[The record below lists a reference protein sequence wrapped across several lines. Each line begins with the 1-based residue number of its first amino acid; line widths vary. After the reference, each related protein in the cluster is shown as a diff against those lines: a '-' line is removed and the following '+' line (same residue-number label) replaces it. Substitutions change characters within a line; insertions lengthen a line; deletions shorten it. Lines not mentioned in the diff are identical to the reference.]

1 MSTENNLKSLYENSI
16 KILSDLIA
24 FKTIS
29 GEDNNSLINYCD
41 DILKKLGATS
51 FKTFDKEKKRANL
64 FATLKAK
71 KPNAKVPIILSG
83 HTDVVP
89 VSKGWSSDP
98 FKATIKDDKLYG
110 RGSCDMKG
118 FIACVLAQVPQMT
131 RRSLRTSAHIA
142 LSYDEEVGC
151 IGVRRLIE
159 LMATLPVRPMMGVI
173 GEPTGMQVVRAH
185 KGKQAFRVTVR
196 GRSSHSAYPT
206 EGVNAVDTASELVA
220 YIRRLQQNIRVHGP
234 FDDAYTV
241 PNTTL
246 HVGTIHGGTA
256 LNIVPEKCVLEFE
269 IRYLPEQDVDRL
281 VADIR
286 GHIVTVLEPP
296 MQAVDPDTGI
306 EIEVLTS
313 YPGLSIQTD
322 AKVVGLVQSLL
333 DDAEGTQ
340 KISFGSEAG
349 LFTGELGIPA
359 VVCGPGSIQQA
370 HRADEYVSEEQLDR
384 CMRFVSKLT
393 DLLVDGIA
401 FS

>member
-1 MSTENNLKSLYENSI
+1 M
-16 KILSDLIA
+16 
-24 FKTIS
+24 
-29 GEDNNSLINYCD
+29 
-41 DILKKLGATS
+41 
-51 FKTFDKEKKRANL
+51 
-64 FATLKAK
+64 
-71 KPNAKVPIILSG
+71 
-83 HTDVVP
+83 
-89 VSKGWSSDP
+89 
-98 FKATIKDDKLYG
+98 
-110 RGSCDMKG
+110 
-118 FIACVLAQVPQMT
+118 
-131 RRSLRTSAHIA
+131 
-142 LSYDEEVGC
+142 
-151 IGVRRLIE
+151 
-159 LMATLPVRPMMGVI
+159 
-173 GEPTGMQVVRAH
+173 
-185 KGKQAFRVTVR
+185 
-196 GRSSHSAYPT
+196 
-206 EGVNAVDTASELVA
+206 VA

-269 IRYLPEQDVDRL
+269 IRHLPEQDVDRL

-322 AKVVGLVQSLL
+322 AKGVGLVQSLL

>member
-1 MSTENNLKSLYENSI
+1 MVSDDLKRLLTDLVAFDTTSRSSNLE
-16 KILSDLIA
+16 LIDYVQQYLR
-24 FKTIS
+24 KYGVDS
-29 GEDNNSLINYCD
+29 ELI
-41 DILKKLGATS
+41 
-51 FKTFDKEKKRANL
+51 FDETRSKANL
-64 FATLKAK
+64 YATIGTTDS
-71 KPNAKVPIILSG
+71 PGVMLSG

-89 VSKGWSSDP
+89 VDGQDWHTDP
-98 FKATIKDDKLYG
+98 FSLVSRDGRFYA
-110 RGSCDMKG
+110 RGSADMKG
-118 FIACVLAQVPQMT
+118 FIACVLAQVPEMT
-131 RRSLRTSAHIA
+131 DRALSTSLHIA
-142 LSYDEEVGC
+142 LSYDEEIGC
-151 IGVRRLIE
+151 IGVRRLID
-159 LMATLPVRPMMGVI
+159 LMATQPVRPMMGVI

-185 KGKQAFRVTVR
+185 KGKQAFKVTVR

-220 YIRRLQQNIRVHGP
+220 YIRQLQQNIRIHGP

-269 IRYLPEQDVDRL
+269 IRHLPEQDVDRL

-286 GHIVTVLEPP
+286 SHILTVLEPP

-313 YPGLSIQTD
+313 YPGLSTQVDT
-322 AKVVGLVQSLL
+322 AVVSQVQSLL
-333 DDAEGTQ
+333 NDLESTQ

-370 HRADEYVSEEQLDR
+370 HKANEYVSEEQLDR
-384 CMRFVSKLT
+384 CMCFMSKLT
-393 DLLVDGIA
+393 DSLVDGIA
-401 FS
+401 LS

>member
-1 MSTENNLKSLYENSI
+1 MVSDDLLRLLTDLVAFDTTSRRSNLE
-16 KILSDLIA
+16 LIDYVQHYLRRYGVD
-24 FKTIS
+24 S
-29 GEDNNSLINYCD
+29 ELI
-41 DILKKLGATS
+41 
-51 FKTFDKEKKRANL
+51 FDETRSKANL
-64 FATLKAK
+64 YATIGTTDS
-71 KPNAKVPIILSG
+71 PGVMLSG

-89 VSKGWSSDP
+89 VDGQDWHTDP
-98 FKATIKDDKLYG
+98 FSLVSRDGCFYA
-110 RGSCDMKG
+110 RGSADMKG

-159 LMATLPVRPMMGVI
+159 LMAALPVRPMMGVI

-220 YIRRLQQNIRVHGP
+220 YIRQLQQNIRVHGP

-269 IRYLPEQDVDRL
+269 IRHLPEQDVDRL

-286 GHIVTVLEPP
+286 GHIATVLEPP
-296 MQAVDPDTGI
+296 MQAVYPDTGI

-322 AKVVGLVQSLL
+322 AAVVGLVQSLL
-333 DDAEGTQ
+333 DDTEGTQ

-349 LFTGELGIPA
+349 LFAGELGIPA

-384 CMRFVSKLT
+384 CMRFISKLT